1 MSIFSLMLPRGVRR
15 LLRLPPTSARLV
27 RDMDDEMRFH
37 LAMRIDELRAQGL
50 NDFEAEAEAL
60 RRFGDTGEFH
70 SYAVRRASR
79 HARWETVS
87 RWLEG
92 WSQDLRFAA
101 RQAARSR
108 TVTALAVLT
117 LALGIGAN
125 TAIFTVVHRLLL
137 APLPYPNGN
146 RIVLLAVQSGD
157 GGPSSPNGA
166 LVDAWRAR
174 AHSVADFAAVR
185 VDAILVQGT
194 EEQDTI
200 TATIT
205 SNYLDLLGIHP
216 VLGRG
221 FAPAEELSGTSPVAM
236 ITYGLWQRRYGGRQ
250 NVIGSAI
257 DIGGKPFTIV
267 GVTPPEMG
275 IPMSLDIR
283 GASLHEATPSIWLP
297 ASLDSVGGDL
307 FAKLRPGISA
317 KQASAELQ
325 SILASTPPAQ
335 SRSGPFARSASCC
348 ARALRAQDFVDPN
361 ESRAVEVLFAAV
373 GVLLLIAC
381 ANVANLLMSR
391 AWTRRREF
399 AVRVALGA
407 GRARLARLVLT
418 ESLGL
423 AIAGG
428 MLGVGVAWQTLR
440 AIIALR
446 PPALANL
453 ASVRLE
459 APVLLWSI
467 AISIATGVLFG
478 SAPALFAGA
487 RSVGDVLRS
496 ETRAGSADAR
506 ARRLRSGLVVA
517 EIALSLML
525 LVGAGLLARSFIALA
540 HTPLGFEPHGLVAF
554 DALMPPRGFRGMPFE
569 ARFAL
574 ERSILQ
580 RVRATPGVA
589 DAAIGTMPGQ
599 AYHVFGGSLAADPDA
614 SGQPRT
620 VQGYGTVFMTPSY
633 FRTAHMTLIAG
644 RLPDSTLGGG
654 FIAGPTNPAEI
665 VVNRKLARRLWP
677 DGRVLGARVHPVRAG
692 KGFAPPGP
700 PGVDAP
706 ETPSVVVGV
715 VDDARLPGTSAEPT
729 IYQWPVPVEV
739 PLVARITGSN
749 MAGVAAIRRAI
760 TDAAPMV
767 FVQTVTV
774 GDEYLRDALA
784 PTRFA
789 LALLAAFSIIAL
801 VLAAVGLYGV
811 IAYSVTQRTR
821 EFGIRVALG
830 AEPRAIAGLVLGDGA
845 RRTLAGVLLG
855 AAGAVGGTRALASLL
870 YGVTV
875 ADPITFAGVVLL
887 VAVVALLA
895 SYLPAR
901 RALRID
907 PVEALRAE

>member
-1 MSIFSLMLPRGVRR
+1 
-15 LLRLPPTSARLV
+15 
-27 RDMDDEMRFH
+27 MDDEMRFH
-37 LAMRIDELRAQGL
+37 VAMRIDELRAQGL
-50 NDFEAEAEAL
+50 GAPEAEAEAL
-60 RRFGDTGEFH
+60 RRFGDAGEFH
-70 SYAVRRASR
+70 RYALRRASR
-79 HARWETVS
+79 RARWEAAT
-87 RWLEG
+87 RWFDG
-92 WSQDLRFAA
+92 WAQDLRFAA

-146 RIVLLAVQSGD
+146 RIVLLAVQNSGS
-157 GGPSSPNGA
+157 GPSSPNDR
-166 LVDAWRAR
+166 LVHAWRAR
-174 AHSVADFAAVR
+174 ARSVADFAAVR
-185 VDAILVQGT
+185 VDAILVQDT

-216 VLGRG
+216 LLGRG
-221 FAPAEELSGTSPVAM
+221 FTPAEELSGASPMAM

-250 NVIGSAI
+250 NVVGSTI
-257 DIGGKPFTIV
+257 DIGAKPFTIV

-275 IPMSLDIR
+275 IPISLDIR

-307 FAKLRPGISA
+307 FAMLRPGMSA

-325 SILASTPPAQ
+325 SILATTPAAQ
-335 SRSGPFARSASCC
+335 ARSGPFAKAASCC
-348 ARALRAQDFVDPN
+348 ARALRAQDLVDPN

-428 MLGVGVAWQTLR
+428 LLGVGVAWQTLR
-440 AIIALR
+440 AIVALR

-453 ASVRLE
+453 ANVRLE
-459 APVLLWSI
+459 APVLLWSV

-496 ETRAGSADAR
+496 ETRAGSSDGR

-517 EIALSLML
+517 EIALSLVL
-525 LVGAGLLARSFIALA
+525 LVGAGLLARSFITLA

-554 DALMPPRGFRGMPFE
+554 DALLPPRSLRGMTPE
-569 ARFAL
+569 ARFAM
-574 ERSILQ
+574 ERSVLE
-580 RVRATPGVA
+580 RVRATPGVV

-599 AYHVFGGSLAADPDA
+599 AYHAFGRSLASDADA
-614 SGQPRT
+614 SGQPRS
-620 VQGYGTVFMTPSY
+620 VESYGIVFITPSY
-633 FRTAHMTLIAG
+633 FRTTRMTVVAG

-654 FIAGPTNPAEI
+654 FTSGQANAAEI
-665 VVNRKLARRLWP
+665 LVNRELARHLWP
-677 DGRVLGARVHPVRAG
+677 DGRVLGALVHTVSAG
-692 KGFAPPGP
+692 KGFAPPAPPAP
-700 PGVDAP
+700 PGLHAAP

-715 VDDARLPGTSAEPT
+715 VDDARLPGASTEPT
-729 IYQWPVPVEV
+729 IYQWPAPVEI

-749 MAGVAAIRRAI
+749 AATVAAIRHAI
-760 TDAAPMV
+760 ADAAPTAII
-767 FVQTVTV
+767 QTVTV

-789 LALLAAFSIIAL
+789 FALLAAFSIVAL

-855 AAGAVGGTRALASLL
+855 TAGAVAGTRALAGLL

-875 ADPITFAGVVLL
+875 GDPITFAGVVLL
-887 VAVVALLA
+887 VAAVALLA

-901 RALRID
+901 RAVRID
-907 PVEALRAE
+907 PVEALRAD

>member
-1 MSIFSLMLPRGVRR
+1 MPIFSSMLPRGVRR
-15 LLRLPPTSARLV
+15 LLRLPMTRDRLV
-27 RDMDDEMRFH
+27 RDMDDEVRFH
-37 LAMRIDELRAQGL
+37 LGMRADELRAQGRGAL
-50 NDFEAEAEAL
+50 EAEAEAL

-79 HARWETVS
+79 HARWEAVS
-87 RWLEG
+87 RWFEG
-92 WSQDLRFAA
+92 WSQDLRFAL
-101 RQAARSR
+101 RQAARGR
-108 TVTALAVLT
+108 TVTCIAVLT

-137 APLPYPNGN
+137 APLPYPDGN

-157 GGPSSPNGA
+157 RGPSSPNGA

-174 AHSVADFAAVR
+174 ARSVAGFAAVR
-185 VDAILVQGT
+185 VDAILVQDT
-194 EEQDTI
+194 QEQDTI

-216 VLGRG
+216 ALGRG
-221 FAPAEELSGTSPVAM
+221 FTAAEEEPGASPVAM
-236 ITYGLWQRRYGGRQ
+236 ITYGLWQRRFGGRAS
-250 NVIGSAI
+250 VIGSTL
-257 DIGGKPFTIV
+257 DVDGKPFTIV

-275 IPMSLDIR
+275 IPMSLGGR
-283 GASLHEATPSIWLP
+283 GPLREATPSIWLP

-307 FAKLRPGISA
+307 FAKLRPGVSS

-325 SILASTPPAQ
+325 SILATTPAAKG
-335 SRSGPFARSASCC
+335 RAGPFARSASCC
-348 ARALRAQDFVDPN
+348 AVALRAQDFVAPN
-361 ESRAVEVLFAAV
+361 ESRTVEVLFAAV
-373 GVLLLIAC
+373 GLLLLIAC

-423 AIAGG
+423 ALAGG
-428 MLGVGVAWQTLR
+428 LLGVGVAWQTLR

-453 ASVRLE
+453 AGVRLE
-459 APVLLWSI
+459 APVLVWSV
-467 AISIATGVLFG
+467 AISIATGILFG

-487 RSVGDVLRS
+487 RSVGDVLRN
-496 ETRAGSADAR
+496 ETRAGSSDAR
-506 ARRLRSGLVVA
+506 SRRLRSVLVVA

-525 LVGAGLLARSFIALA
+525 LVGAGLLARSFVALA

-554 DALMPPRGFRGMPFE
+554 DALLPPRGLRGVTPE
-569 ARFAL
+569 ARFAM
-574 ERSILQ
+574 ERSLLA
-580 RVRATPGVA
+580 RVRATPGVV

-620 VQGYGTVFMTPSY
+620 VQAYGVVFMTPSY
-633 FRTAHMTLIAG
+633 FRTTRMALVAG
-644 RLPDSTLGGG
+644 RLPDSTIGGG
-654 FIAGPTNPAEI
+654 FLSGPTNPAEI
-665 VVNRKLARRLWP
+665 VVNRELARRLWP
-677 DGRVLGARVHPVRAG
+677 NGRVLGARVHTVSAVR
-692 KGFAPPGP
+692 GFAPPRP
-700 PGVDAP
+700 VNSPAAP

-715 VDDARLPGTSAEPT
+715 VDDARLPGASAEPT
-729 IYQWPVPVEV
+729 IYQPPVPVEV
-739 PLVARITGSN
+739 PLVARITGPN
-749 MAGVAAIRRAI
+749 AVGVAAIRRTIA
-760 TDAAPMV
+760 DAAPLLI
-767 FVQTVTV
+767 VQTVTV

-789 LALLAAFSIIAL
+789 LALLAAFSLVAL

-830 AEPRAIAGLVLGDGA
+830 AEPRAIAGLVVGDGA

-855 AAGAVGGTRALASLL
+855 AAGAAVGTRALASLL
-870 YGVTV
+870 YGVSV
-875 ADPITFAGVVLL
+875 GDPITFAGVALL
-887 VAVVALLA
+887 VAIVALLA